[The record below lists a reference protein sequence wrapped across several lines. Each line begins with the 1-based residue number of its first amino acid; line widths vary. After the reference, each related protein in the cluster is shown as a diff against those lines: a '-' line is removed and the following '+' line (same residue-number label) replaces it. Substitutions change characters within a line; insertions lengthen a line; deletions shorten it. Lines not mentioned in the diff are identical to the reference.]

1 MLKELCQDLEKIAE
15 LIESQAEQ
23 IAQAEQDQSK
33 KAEVEQV
40 KIAEQNEPVEQVEQ
54 VKQVKQAG
62 LYAVGDSIVCLNP
75 IEGIVKGQ
83 KYRITRFTDPNYGAI
98 EDVFGNEIGSFR
110 LDRFCHDNN
119 EY

>member
-40 KIAEQNEPVEQVEQ
+40 KIAEQNEPVEQVE
-54 VKQVKQAG
+54 QVKQAG